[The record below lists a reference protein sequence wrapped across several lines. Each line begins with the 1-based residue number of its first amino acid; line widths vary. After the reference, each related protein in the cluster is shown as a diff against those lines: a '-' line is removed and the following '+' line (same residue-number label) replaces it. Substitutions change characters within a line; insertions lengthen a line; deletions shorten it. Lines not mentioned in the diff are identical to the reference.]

1 MTIKDRVGKLSAATL
16 LLLIVASGLLM
27 AQGDETLGIGEREI
41 LGPGV
46 NSKQA
51 ELMPRINGDGTRLYF
66 IRKNAPGNLGGV
78 EDQDDI
84 YLSEMGPDGAWGE
97 AVNIGEP
104 LNTTGSDVLFWISPD
119 EKTAILYH
127 GRMVN
132 GKERGLSIA
141 RKRGNRWEEPKA
153 LNIKGLKTVGN
164 WYSASLS
171 ADQQFLLI
179 SYAPNPER
187 EFNLDIFYAT
197 RLSNDLTSWSRPQPI
212 KMINSPFIEASPW
225 LAADGRTLF
234 YISDRPESSGLADVF
249 VSRRPTDSWDWW
261 SPPEPLGY
269 TVNTSSFEADVSLS
283 ADEKWLYTSRVA
295 NLEKTTYGR
304 SDIFRNPMPEVL
316 GSQIISTIKGRL
328 TDEKTGAGI
337 SGTVT
342 LSIQRQGVTIGEIP
356 TDSDGHFSMMLLP
369 GHLLTLAA
377 RAPGYDD
384 AGTLFDGRFLDPWS
398 EKPEVVIA
406 MKRKSGEAV
415 AERPDPIKVLF
426 PTGGTTLSRSS
437 TASIRR
443 FAKNLQAS
451 GGGIVYVEG
460 YTDSVGTSADNQALA
475 DRRAAAVASVLR
487 SAGVAAGKIVARGLG
502 EANPIGDNGTAS
514 GRRANRRVEL
524 RAE

>member
-1 MTIKDRVGKLSAATL
+1 MTIKDRGGKLPTITL
-16 LLLIVASGLLM
+16 LLLFVMSGVLT

-51 ELMPRINGDGTRLYF
+51 ELMPRINSDGTRIYF

-84 YLSEMGPDGAWGE
+84 YYSDMGADGTWQE

-119 EKTAILYH
+119 EKTALLYH
-127 GRMVN
+127 GRRVN

-141 RKRGNRWEEPKA
+141 RKKGNKWEEPEA
-153 LNIKGLKTVGN
+153 LKIKGLKTVGN
-164 WYSASLS
+164 WYAASLS
-171 ADQQFLLI
+171 SDLQYLLI

-187 EFNLDIFYAT
+187 EFNLDLFYAT
-197 RLSNDLTSWSRPQPI
+197 RVSDDLTSWSRPQPI
-212 KMINSPFIEASPW
+212 TMVNSPFIESSPW

-234 YISDRPESSGLADVF
+234 YISDRPESNGLADVF
-249 VSRRPTDSWDWW
+249 VTRRPTDSWDWW

-304 SDIFRNPMPEVL
+304 SDIYRNPMPEVL
-316 GSQIISTIKGRL
+316 GSQIISIIKGKL
-328 TDEKTGAGI
+328 TDEVSGAGVR
-337 SGTVT
+337 GKVT
-342 LSIQRQGVTIGEIP
+342 LSMQRQGVTIGEIS
-356 TDSDGHFSMMLLP
+356 TDPNGQFSMMLLP
-369 GHLLTLAA
+369 GHLLTLAVK
-377 RAPGYDD
+377 APGYED
-384 AGTLFDGRFLDPWS
+384 AGSLFDGRFLDPWS

-406 MKRKSGEAV
+406 MKRKSGEAIPK
-415 AERPDPIKVLF
+415 RPDPITLLF

-437 TASIRR
+437 IGSIRR
-443 FAKNLQAS
+443 FAEKLQAS
-451 GGGIVYVEG
+451 GGGIVYLDG
-460 YTDSVGTSADNQALA
+460 YTDSVGTTADNLTLA
-475 DRRAAAVASVLR
+475 EKRADAVASVLR
-487 SAGVAAGKIVARGLG
+487 KSGIAAGKIVARGLG
-502 EANPIGDNGTAS
+502 EANPTGDNGTAA